1 MKNDQYAWGHAL
13 PLPATN
19 LMSDEWETLIRL
31 MRKECEIYVD
41 DDTAQLNARL
51 LGKLLILVNT

>member
-1 MKNDQYAWGHAL
+1 MNNDQYAWGHAL

-19 LMSDEWETLIRL
+19 LMHDEWETLIRL
-31 MRKECEIYVD
+31 VMDECKTYKD

-51 LGKLLILVNT
+51 LGKLLILANT